1 MTSPALIAS
10 FGLTDACLSVGGL
23 DSVRGDVRDA
33 SVLQR
38 PDRLDVGNEPIRA
51 SHSRFPFIWS
61 SDASAGVFDGYRV
74 SVAGHSI

>member
-1 MTSPALIAS
+1 M
-10 FGLTDACLSVGGL
+10 
-23 DSVRGDVRDA
+23 RGDVRDA

-38 PDRLDVGNEPIRA
+38 PDRRDVGNEPIRA

-61 SDASAGVFDGYRV
+61 SDASAGVFDGYPV